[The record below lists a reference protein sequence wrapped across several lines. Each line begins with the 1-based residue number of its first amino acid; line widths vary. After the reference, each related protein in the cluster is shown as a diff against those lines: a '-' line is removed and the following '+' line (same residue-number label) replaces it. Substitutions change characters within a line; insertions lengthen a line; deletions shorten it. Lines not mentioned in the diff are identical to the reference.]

1 MFANLDH
8 GVALLLFVQ
17 IGNGFE
23 WRTMPPV
30 LMMWSSILRSI
41 LRSLLDLASSEA
53 PLTASHA
60 TFASFFHRHSYNF
73 L

>member
-17 IGNGFE
+17 IGSGFE
-23 WRTMPPV
+23 LRTMPPV
-30 LMMWSSILRSI
+30 LMIWSSIL
-41 LRSLLDLASSEA
+41 LSLLYFGLSEA
-53 PLTASHA
+53 PLIESHA
-60 TFASFFHRHSYNF
+60 TFASFFHRRSYNF